1 MDLLQRF
8 GVLSAGML
16 LCAAQAHACG
26 VCVEDKM
33 AATYDHAVMQRASAE
48 HKTVVFCEVR
58 GAVQDARF
66 RHAASRVRG
75 IDAGTVRTSSEPA
88 ALSFVVDP
96 RVLGPEDAIA
106 KLQDALGPGIRL
118 TRIMT
123 GTSAP

>member
-58 GAVQDARF
+58 GPVQDARF
-66 RHAASRVRG
+66 RDAAARVRG

-88 ALSFVVDP
+88 ALSFMVDP

-106 KLQDALGPGIRL
+106 QLQKALGPGVGL
-118 TRIMT
+118 TRITT
-123 GTSAP
+123 GAPAP